1 MEIFPDYSTPPPLAM
16 LASAFCF
23 APNLHRLG
31 RILPLRLFEPP
42 PQLGEDFWRRL
53 RRCPSSRGGLSA
65 SLRDDWGVVS

>member
-1 MEIFPDYSTPPPLAM
+1 MEIFSDYSTPPPLAM

-42 PQLGEDFWRRL
+42 PLPGEDYRKTL
-53 RRCPSSRGGLSA
+53 ARCSPNRGAVTQHEVQVTEG
-65 SLRDDWGVVS
+65 